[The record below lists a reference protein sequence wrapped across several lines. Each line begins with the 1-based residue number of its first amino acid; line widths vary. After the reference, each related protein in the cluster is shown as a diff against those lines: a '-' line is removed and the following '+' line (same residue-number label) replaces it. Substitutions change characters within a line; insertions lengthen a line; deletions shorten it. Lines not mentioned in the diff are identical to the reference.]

1 MIGWFLLS
9 NAKEHLQKM
18 LVRKCSYRGKHNVLI
33 SFLTFSL
40 SMYWQN
46 AFVRDPLENWF
57 GRQRS
62 LGSRKDNPSIAS
74 MTGFGYSDSPIR
86 KQTNFKPVVNGNFA
100 DSSMIALTNKP
111 LPCWKPK
118 KEWKFKRKYW
128 IKKLSN

>member
-1 MIGWFLLS
+1 MFTSILWQTFEILKLSVNYQIIEATQFLLWHEI
-9 NAKEHLQKM
+9 KYVLTEHF
-18 LVRKCSYRGKHNVLI
+18 CE
-33 SFLTFSL
+33 
-40 SMYWQN
+40 
-46 AFVRDPLENWF
+46 DPLENWF

-74 MTGFGYSDSPIR
+74 MTGFGHSDSPIR

-128 IKKLSN
+128 IKKSSN